1 MPKQIT
7 ITIETN
13 SVLVLQ
19 GRSTRLAWCPL
30 CAAETETIALEN
42 AGMISELKSPA
53 LDEWLNSGAL
63 HRLQLAGGSELICL
77 TSLLACV
84 RKIKTG

>member
-19 GRSTRLAWCPL
+19 GRSARSAWCPL
-30 CAAETETIALEN
+30 CAAETEVIALEK
-42 AGMISELKSPA
+42 AGVISGLKFPA
-53 LDEWLNSGAL
+53 LDEWLNSNLL
-63 HRLQLAGGSELICL
+63 HRLQVAGDCELICL

-84 RKIKTG
+84 RRTKTG